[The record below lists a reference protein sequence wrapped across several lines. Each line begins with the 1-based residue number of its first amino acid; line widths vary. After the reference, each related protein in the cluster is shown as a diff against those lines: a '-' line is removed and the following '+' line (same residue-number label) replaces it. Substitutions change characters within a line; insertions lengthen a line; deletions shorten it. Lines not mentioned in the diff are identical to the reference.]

1 MSQTPPRFHLAFPVD
16 DLEAARA
23 FYTGLVGCR
32 IGRSSDRWID
42 FDMFG
47 HQVVAHL
54 SPEECSDSQTAGVD
68 GKAVPVR
75 HFGLVLEWEEWEQ
88 LGERFKAAGTDFV
101 VEPYIRFAGQPGE
114 QGTFFVR
121 DPAGNALE
129 FKTFRDIETQ
139 LFASD

>member
-1 MSQTPPRFHLAFPVD
+1 MTTRPRFHYAFPVD
-16 DLEAARA
+16 DLEKARE
-23 FYTGLVGCR
+23 FYTGMIGCR

-42 FDMFG
+42 FDMYG

-54 SPEECSDSQTAGVD
+54 SPEECGQGQSTAVD

-75 HFGLVLEWEEWEQ
+75 HFGLVLDWEEWER
-88 LGERFKAAGTDFV
+88 LGERFREAGTEFV
-101 VEPYIRFAGQPGE
+101 VEPYIRFQGQPGE

-129 FKTFRDIETQ
+129 FKMFRDIETQ
-139 LFASD
+139 LFASS